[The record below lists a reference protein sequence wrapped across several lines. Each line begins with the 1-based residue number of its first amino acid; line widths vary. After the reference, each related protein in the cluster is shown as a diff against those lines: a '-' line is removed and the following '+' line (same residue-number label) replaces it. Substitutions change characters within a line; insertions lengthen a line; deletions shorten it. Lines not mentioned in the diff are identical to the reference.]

1 MGNPMQSQLN
11 QFREQAAQA
20 GFSGTGILDVH
31 PASGIIRLKLTIPPP
46 ANQKAFVRQFAEG
59 LVIMLSGMNIST
71 KIHFAEEE

>member
-1 MGNPMQSQLN
+1 MFDNSQFE
-11 QFREQAAQA
+11 QFRQQAAGA

-46 ANQKAFVRQFAEG
+46 ANQKVFVKQFAEG

-71 KIHFAEEE
+71 KINFAEEE

>member
-1 MGNPMQSQLN
+1 MDNPVQG
-11 QFREQAAQA
+11 QFNHFKEQAVQA

-71 KIHFAEEE
+71 KIHFAEEK